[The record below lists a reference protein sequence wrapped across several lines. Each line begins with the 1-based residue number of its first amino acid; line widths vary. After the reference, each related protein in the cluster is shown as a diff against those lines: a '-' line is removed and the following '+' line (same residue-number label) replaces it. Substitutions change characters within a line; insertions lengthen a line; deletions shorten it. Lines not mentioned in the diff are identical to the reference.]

1 MPITQA
7 ITSTFKS
14 ELLGGLQD
22 FTASTGNTFK
32 IALYTS
38 SATLNSSTTA
48 YTTSG
53 ECPSTGNYTAGGNTL
68 TGQSITLS
76 GTTAYID
83 FADSTWASSTISAA
97 GALIYNSTN
106 SNKAVCILDFGGTF
120 TSTNGAFTVVFP
132 APTTTTAVLILN

>member
-1 MPITQA
+1 MAITQA
-7 ITSTFKS
+7 IASTFKS
-14 ELLGGLQD
+14 ELLGGLQN

-68 TGQSITLS
+68 TSQSITLS

>member
-14 ELLGGLQD
+14 ELLGGLQN

-68 TGQSITLS
+68 TSQSITLS

>member
-1 MPITQA
+1 MAITQA
-7 ITSTFKS
+7 IASTFKS
-14 ELLGGLQD
+14 ELLGGLQN

-38 SATLNSSTTA
+38 SATLNSSTTV

-68 TGQSITLS
+68 TSQSITLS